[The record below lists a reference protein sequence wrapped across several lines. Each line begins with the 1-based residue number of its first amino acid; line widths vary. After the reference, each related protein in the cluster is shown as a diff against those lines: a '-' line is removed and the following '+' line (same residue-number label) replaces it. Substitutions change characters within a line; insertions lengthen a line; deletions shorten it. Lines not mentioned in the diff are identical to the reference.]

1 MFLPVAWIPRTNFIP
16 AWDAEEPGVGR
27 VERNTVRPILTR
39 QRGSVFL
46 RRRINTI
53 RFVAKRRMDSR
64 RRIIAQVAI
73 LDTAAGGGN
82 TQPLA
87 GGGNTQPL
95 AGGGNTQPLAE
106 GGMRKL
112 KCFL

>member
-16 AWDAEEPGVGR
+16 AWDAGEPGVGR
-27 VERNTVRPILTR
+27 VERNTVRPILIR

-46 RRRINTI
+46 RQKIITI
-53 RFVAKRRMDSR
+53 RFVAKRRRVSR
-64 RRIIAQVAI
+64 RRSIARAAI

-87 GGGNTQPL
+87 
-95 AGGGNTQPLAE
+95 E
-106 GGMRKL
+106 GGEGL
-112 KCFL
+112 PTVVTFN